1 MDFACDFTAKVCAPS
16 SINGLH
22 GVPQIDQVEV
32 KIGATNTY
40 MDVRLTAVLRIL
52 LPDYQSVHVEADL
65 RETKKRLGTHAQLP
79 KLNSCYKF
87 PAVLFTRL
95 RLLRRAARF
104 KRRMVNLTLKP
115 SPNPLLA
122 QKGKRLKVGCRRKS
136 IFFPER

>member
-1 MDFACDFTAKVCAPS
+1 MASTASRRSIKWRLKSEQQIPTWMFGWRQS
-16 SINGLH
+16 S
-22 GVPQIDQVEV
+22 EF
-32 KIGATNTY
+32 
-40 MDVRLTAVLRIL
+40 L

-87 PAVLFTRL
+87 PAALFTRL

-115 SPNPLLA
+115 SPNPILA
-122 QKGKRLKVGCRRKS
+122 QKGKRLKVGCRSKA